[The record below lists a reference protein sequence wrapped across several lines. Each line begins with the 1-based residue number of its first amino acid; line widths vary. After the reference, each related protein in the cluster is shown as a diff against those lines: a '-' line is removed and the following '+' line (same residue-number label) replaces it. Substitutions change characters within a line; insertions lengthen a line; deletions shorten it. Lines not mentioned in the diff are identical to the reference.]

1 VELPFNDPIDKSR
14 PLADRMRPRNLDE
27 FLGQGEIVGEGTLL
41 RRALAQRELKQS
53 LILWGPPGCGK
64 TTLASI
70 IARGV
75 GYRFVKLSAVTTGI
89 AEVKRVIAD
98 AAKLRAAESKPLLL
112 FIDEIHRFNKAQQ
125 DAFLPHIENGTIVF
139 IGATTEN
146 PSFEVIAPLLSRSRV
161 LVLDPLTKDDV
172 VALLKRALGDSE
184 RGIGGLG
191 VTASDDVL
199 SYLADLAQGD
209 ARVALNAL
217 DYATSVVAR
226 GADGRAADAQGTDA
240 GERTLTKGH
249 IKDALQSR
257 QVSTDKSGE
266 SHYNLISALHK
277 SLRGGDVDA
286 ALYWLARMCE
296 AGEDPQFIVR
306 RLVVFASE
314 DVGNADPRALSVAVA
329 AKEAVNFLGY
339 PECKLPLAQAVT
351 YLALAPKSNASY
363 RGYKAAAR
371 AVHDNP
377 PYPVPL
383 HIRNAPTR
391 MMKDLG
397 YGKDYKYPHDYE
409 DAFVLEEYL
418 PKELRES
425 RFFDPPETGF
435 EGELKKRHDEF
446 RKRQKRD

>member
-1 VELPFNDPIDKSR
+1 
-14 PLADRMRPRNLDE
+14 MRPRVLDE
-27 FLGQGEIVGEGTLL
+27 FLGQSEIVGENTLL
-41 RRALAQRELKQS
+41 RRALEQGELKQS

-64 TTLASI
+64 TTLARI
-70 IARGV
+70 IANGL
-75 GYRFVKLSAVTTGI
+75 GYRFVTLSAVTSGI

-98 AAKLRAAESKPLLL
+98 ASKLRAAEARPLLL
-112 FIDEIHRFNKAQQ
+112 FVDEIHRFNKAQQ
-125 DAFLPHIENGTIVF
+125 DAFLPHIEDGTIVF

-161 LVLDPLTKDDV
+161 LVLGPLTKDDV
-172 VALLKRALGDSE
+172 MTLLTRALAD
-184 RGIGGLG
+184 RNRGLG
-191 VTASDDVL
+191 ELGVKAGDDVL
-199 SYLADLAQGD
+199 SYLADIAQGD

-217 DYATSVVAR
+217 DYAASIVAR
-226 GADGRAADAQGTDA
+226 GGD
-240 GERTLTKGH
+240 RTLTREH
-249 IKDALQSR
+249 IRDALQSR
-257 QVSTDKSGE
+257 MVGTDKSGE

-286 ALYWLARMCE
+286 SLYWLARMCE
-296 AGEDPQFIVR
+296 AGEDPLFIVR

-329 AKEAVNFLGY
+329 AKDAVNFLGY

-363 RGYKAAAR
+363 RGYQSAAR

-391 MMKDLG
+391 LMKDLG
-397 YGKDYKYPHDYE
+397 YGKEYKYPHNYE
-409 DAFVLEEYL
+409 DAFVLEQYL

-435 EGELKKRHDEF
+435 EAELKKRHDEF